1 MNDNLAVLNAEFDF
15 LAKQYPDVQLPPECF
30 AMMKAE
36 YIDYESRMMLKI
48 SFPVLPEYLNPMK
61 SMQGGFISAA
71 FDNVIGPLSYLS
83 ARASCVSLDM
93 HTNFI
98 RPIYA
103 GYLLTITARVVIR
116 GRSTMNIA
124 AEGVNGKGKL
134 VASCSSHLIIVKK
147 E

>member
-1 MNDNLAVLNAEFDF
+1 MNDNLTILNAEFD
-15 LAKQYPDVQLPPECF
+15 LMSKQYPDAQLPPECF
-30 AMMKAE
+30 SLMKAE
-36 YIDYESRMMLKI
+36 YVDYESRMMLKI

-61 SMQGGFISAA
+61 SMQGGFIAAA
-71 FDNVIGPLSYLS
+71 FDNVIGPLSYLA
-83 ARASCVSLDM
+83 ARATCVSLDM

-103 GYLLTITARVVIR
+103 GDLLTITARVVIR
-116 GRSTMNIA
+116 GRSTMNIS
-124 AEGVNGKGKL
+124 AEGVNAKGKL